1 MQKQIL
7 SIRAY
12 STRLGLIFQASS
24 LTPVQSRAKLQVMGC
39 CSVPCPPECF
49 EYAHEQRFPNLSGGP
64 KGHQEY
70 FSSLLCKQNVP
81 WLTFWL
87 FSFSSGSY
95 TVCQLYLL
103 DPVLSECVK
112 VHTKFCISFL
122 STYGKTALKKP
133 AYKTAD
139 EISDDFI
146 SYLCVGCC
154 TCNAY
159 SAEISSNWVSITS
172 QPDCYI
178 MYKHSILAL
187 YSFSLMPK

>member
-7 SIRAY
+7 TIRAY

-39 CSVPCPPECF
+39 CSVPYPPECF

-64 KGHQEY
+64 KGHQEH

-95 TVCQLYLL
+95 TVCQPYLL
-103 DPVLSECVK
+103 DPVLSESVK

-122 STYGKTALKKP
+122 STYGKTASQLTKQLMK
-133 AYKTAD
+133 YLMT
-139 EISDDFI
+139 I

-172 QPDCYI
+172 QADYYI

-187 YSFSLMPK
+187 YSFSLNPK